1 MAILA
6 QVSIYPLR
14 QAELSAAIDSALRVF
29 KKYQILYK
37 KGEMSTFLEG
47 EPEQIFKALEEA
59 FEKAV
64 EIGDVTMVVTISN
77 ACPIESPQDK

>member
-14 QAELSAAIDSALRVF
+14 QTELSAAIDSALRVF
-29 KKYQILYK
+29 EKYHILYK

-59 FEKAV
+59 FEKVV

-77 ACPIESPQDK
+77 ACPSELPQDK